1 LQQLANRHITATLLG
16 SSQPPVPIQIVRELL
31 GHYSDA
37 MSYYYSRITGKS
49 LKENMNSY
57 GQEAFD
63 KLMDLEAAPELE
75 PGE

>member
-1 LQQLANRHITATLLG
+1 
-16 SSQPPVPIQIVRELL
+16 
-31 GHYSDA
+31 

>member
-1 LQQLANRHITATLLG
+1 
-16 SSQPPVPIQIVRELL
+16 
-31 GHYSDA
+31 
-37 MSYYYSRITGKS
+37 

-75 PGE
+75 PGEWSK